1 MRVPRPSPGKIRGA
15 AAPGHPFCGGGAR
28 RCLVR
33 GTRLRA
39 LVAVDRR
46 VLATACNLDG
56 SPTSTLLWG
65 LVGPLLA
72 AMLASR
78 RRYGPGAPAVSSRS
92 WRHCASGG
100 TSLRSCGRTGH
111 GASRQVRGCALDR
124 DDVSCYGLNAD
135 PLISKEASA
144 AGLAGRPWWLRWSSS
159 LLRRVGGGT
168 SAYSLSAGGGGSPV
182 RGASLVVLSV
192 NLVRHR
198 HFMDG

>member
-1 MRVPRPSPGKIRGA
+1 MRVPRPSPGEIRGA

-144 AGLAGRPWWLRWSSS
+144 AGSPDGLGGCVGHHPCCDGLGEVPRRTHCQQGVADRLSGGRPWWFCRS
-159 LLRRVGGGT
+159 T
-168 SAYSLSAGGGGSPV
+168 
-182 RGASLVVLSV
+182 
-192 NLVRHR
+192 
-198 HFMDG
+198 